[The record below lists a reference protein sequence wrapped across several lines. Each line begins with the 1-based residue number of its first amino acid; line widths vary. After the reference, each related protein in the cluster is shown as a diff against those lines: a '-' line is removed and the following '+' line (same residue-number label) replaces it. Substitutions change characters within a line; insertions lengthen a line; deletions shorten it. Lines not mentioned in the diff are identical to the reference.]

1 MSIILQK
8 ILQLKTKLLTAYQS
22 QTISEFS
29 FLLTLRL
36 LIKYNYRIQN
46 SGEWK
51 VLFLLIDFTLDHSI
65 RLKNNFLVNSFL
77 KCTLVL
83 HKYNNLIKIFH
94 TPIIWYFNMQDITNY
109 GSQWVRLKNLIIFRL
124 HIWWTSIPH
133 SSRNKL

>member
-83 HKYNNLIKIFH
+83 HKYNHLIKIFH

-124 HIWWTSIPH
+124 HIWWTSIPY